1 MQQEETF
8 WNDIDKAQRINKKVS
23 EISDVINNIDSSS
36 QNLLFVEEM
45 LLLENVED
53 KNQILELDNLLQKTS
68 KNIEEIFIQTLFK
81 EEFDNLNAVVQIHSG
96 AGGTESC
103 DWVQILS
110 RMYFMY
116 AQKNNFKVE
125 ILDSLYGDTCG
136 LKSISFKIS
145 GKNVYGLL
153 SAEKGVH
160 RLVRISPFDS
170 NKRRHTTFASVD
182 VMPLIE
188 NDLDSIVLDDKD
200 LKIDTFRSSGAGGQ
214 HVNTTDSAVRITYLP
229 LNIVVSCQNER
240 SQLQNK
246 QTCLQ
251 ILKSKLMQKQIEERQ
266 EKLNQIKG
274 TLKKIEWGSQIRSYV
289 FCPYTLVKDHRTDFE
304 KTNVESVL
312 NGDIDEFILEYL
324 KRR

>member
-8 WNDIDKAQRINKKVS
+8 WNDINKAQTINKKVS
-23 EISDVINNIDSSS
+23 EISDAINNIDSSS

-45 LLLENVED
+45 LLLENIED

-103 DWVQILS
+103 DWVQMLS

-125 ILDSLYGDTCG
+125 ILDSLNGDTCG

-182 VMPLIE
+182 VMPLLD

-200 LKIDTFRSSGAGGQ
+200 LKIDKIRSSGAGGQ